1 MERWNFFVFAGMALC
16 FLYQKR
22 YRNLSPTAPKWAKLS
37 TTCQF
42 FALEEQMQKN
52 NKGTFLLFSAL
63 FIY

>member
-42 FALEEQMQKN
+42 FAPEEQMQK
-52 NKGTFLLFSAL
+52 KQ
-63 FIY
+63 